1 MIKHIVM
8 FKFNEEN
15 KINNIQKAKDQLELL
30 AKITGNIKE
39 FEVGFN
45 VATSPFA
52 YDLILVSAF
61 DTEGSLGAYAQ
72 HAKHQEFL
80 QFIVPVTCEIAE
92 TDYIV

>member
-8 FKFNEEN
+8 FKFKEEN
-15 KINNIQKAKDQLELL
+15 KINNIQKAKYLLEELP
-30 AKITGNIKE
+30 KITGSIIE

-45 VATSPFA
+45 IATSPFSH
-52 YDLILVSAF
+52 DLVLVSAF
-61 DTEGSLGAYAQ
+61 DTEDSLGAYAQ

-92 TDYIV
+92 VDYIV